1 MFVVPSPVIACVIAP
16 AARSVGV
23 TVRAFAISSPW
34 IAWTSVISVNSGA
47 SSVLTFAAVNVDRL
61 EIVASM
67 LVLRSVPIVLLDVM
81 AESK

>member
-1 MFVVPSPVIACVIAP
+1 MIAP
-16 AARSVGV
+16 DERSVGV
-23 TVRAFAISSPW
+23 TVSAFAISSPW
-34 IAWTSVISVNSGA
+34 IAWISPISVSSGV

-67 LVLRSVPIVLLDVM
+67 LVLRSVPIVLLAVM